1 MARNGIL
8 FAVNNTLSSH
18 TDNGKNKFLILG
30 EGPTYGINGSFGS
43 LDNSLKVHSKV
54 WDIFGKWNSFNNYEK
69 CFLFH
74 LESSFHSQDI

>member
-1 MARNGIL
+1 MARNGIF

-18 TDNGKNKFLILG
+18 TDNGKNKFLTLV

-54 WDIFGKWNSFNNYEK
+54 
-69 CFLFH
+69 
-74 LESSFHSQDI
+74 